1 MNDEKRDEPEA
12 DADVEIEDL
21 DVEEPAVET
30 VKGGGGGDF
39 SQKGNIK
46 F

>member
-1 MNDEKRDEPEA
+1 MENDKRDDPEA
-12 DADVEIEDL
+12 DADLEIEDL
-21 DVEEPAVET
+21 DVEEPAAET